1 MRSLIQA
8 AVNLNFW
15 LTPEDANLDKK
26 SGGLVIYTQ
35 KPPAH
40 WTFEQYNQVTQGSV
54 CGVGVRVLAYVFMYV
69 CVVMC
74 KHIYSCG
81 CIHNQVTEGG
91 DAHALLGASGWAN
104 VTVPYKENRLVMF
117 DSALFHK
124 TDDFT
129 FKKVSPDASSNNQLL

>member
-54 CGVGVRVLAYVFMYV
+54 RGVDVRVLAYVLMYV
-69 CVVMC
+69 CV
-74 KHIYSCG
+74 CG
-81 CIHNQVTEGG
+81 HMQAHTLMRMHTKPG
-91 DAHALLGASGWAN
+91 D
-104 VTVPYKENRLVMF
+104 
-117 DSALFHK
+117 
-124 TDDFT
+124 
-129 FKKVSPDASSNNQLL
+129 